1 MTSPKKSFNSGM
13 FKRINFSSGNFRGGF
28 IGNPLKNQVFSRNF
42 DIFGEKIKN
51 P

>member
-28 IGNPLKNQVFSRNF
+28 IGNPLKNQVFPGIS
-42 DIFGEKIKN
+42 IFLVKKSKN